1 MKGRA
6 SICRWNRVLC
16 SKAIHVHNK
25 KTAGAPAP
33 AVFTWWAILDL
44 NQWPP
49 VCETGALTN

>member
-6 SICRWNRVLC
+6 SICRIDSRAVFEGNM
-16 SKAIHVHNK
+16 IHNK

-49 VCETGALTN
+49 VCETGTLTN